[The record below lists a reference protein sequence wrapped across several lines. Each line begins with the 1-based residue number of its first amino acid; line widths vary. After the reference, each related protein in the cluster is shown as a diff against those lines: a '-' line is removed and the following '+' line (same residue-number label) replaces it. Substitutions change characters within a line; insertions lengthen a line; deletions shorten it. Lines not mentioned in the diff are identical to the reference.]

1 MKIDIPLVVVGKK
14 TAYMN
19 FLKIQIK
26 KLNFDTNK
34 IIFLDNVSIN
44 DLPVIYKLSSLFV
57 YPSIFE
63 GFGIPI
69 LESLYCKTPVISS
82 NGSCFSEAGGLHS
95 KYVDPDNKEEFA
107 FQMEECLTNDKLRSE
122 MMKMGFIHAQNF
134 DPKKLSKNLIDAYQS
149 LF

>member
-1 MKIDIPLVVVGKK
+1 
-14 TAYMN
+14 MN

-26 KLNFDTNK
+26 KLNFDPNK
-34 IIFLDNVSIN
+34 IIFLDDVSMYE
-44 DLPVIYKLSSLFV
+44 LPIIYKLSSLFV

-82 NGSCFSEAGGLHS
+82 NGSCFNEAGGPFS
-95 KYVDPDNKEEFA
+95 KYVDSDNKEEFA
-107 FQMEECLTNDKLRSE
+107 FQIEECLTNEKLRNE
-122 MMKMGFIHAQNF
+122 MMEMGLKHAQNF
-134 DPKKLSKNLIDAYQS
+134 DPKNLSKNLIDAYQS